1 MPMTSPP
8 KPAPDRETTAKE
20 LTMTDQQELAEIEAL
35 KKVMAK
41 YSRFGD
47 TQNWAEFR
55 TLFVEDMVYSVDAM
69 PRAKPEAPQA
79 ATIQGL
85 DTFIG
90 SMAEMLKGVQTCHRM
105 YLPEITITGPDTAK
119 STWGIHDLVKT
130 QDCTFNGYGHIHQ
143 DYVKVDGEWKITRSH
158 TSRLFVDEEWL

>member
-1 MPMTSPP
+1 
-8 KPAPDRETTAKE
+8 
-20 LTMTDQQELAEIEAL
+20 MTDLQELAEIESL

-47 TQNWAEFR
+47 TQNWVEFR
-55 TLFVEDMVYSVDAM
+55 TLFVEDSVFSFEAM
-69 PRAKPEAPQA
+69 PRANPDAPQA

-90 SMAEMLKGVQTCHRM
+90 GMAEMLKGAQTCHRM
-105 YLPEITITGPDTAK
+105 YLPEITITGPGTAK

-130 QDCTFNGYGHIHQ
+130 QNCIFNGYGHIHQ
-143 DYVKVDGEWKITRSH
+143 NYVKVNGEWKWLWHTLRGCRVVSVRVGRGGGAGRSWLVR
-158 TSRLFVDEEWL
+158 TFVS

>member
-1 MPMTSPP
+1 
-8 KPAPDRETTAKE
+8 
-20 LTMTDQQELAEIEAL
+20 MTDLQELAEIEAL

-47 TQNWAEFR
+47 TKNWAEFR
-55 TLFVEDMVYSVDAM
+55 TLFVEDTVFSFEAI
-69 PRAKPEAPQA
+69 PRANPDAPQA

-90 SMAEMLKGVQTCHRM
+90 GMAEMLKGAQTCHRM
-105 YLPEITITGPDTAK
+105 YLPEITVTGPDTAK

-130 QDCTFNGYGHIHQ
+130 QNCIFNGYGHIHQ
-143 DYVKVDGEWKITRSH
+143 NYVKVNGEWKITRSH
-158 TSRLFVDEEWL
+158 TSRLFVDEQWL